1 MHIHTHAHTHT
12 RTHAHTHTRTLSSS
26 LLPCQLHA
34 HLMPS
39 GSHTLRSWLML
50 AARFLLSTCCG
61 PTRCLAQSTTQ
72 SLCTSSLSCI
82 AGKWRYKE
90 QKEGKEGQGQEEEEE
105 TTRISYFYPPPP
117 KKNHA
122 HSLLPSGMTCHGC
135 YTTLFHSSLLAAL
148 FATTS
153 TTCTGHTTFKSSSR
167 TWTMHLAHFARHKHT
182 EAHA

>member
-105 TTRISYFYPPPP
+105 TTRISYFYSPPP
-117 KKNHA
+117 KKKPRTLSTAFRYDMPWMLHNVVPFQLVGGPVRHDKHHMHGSHYFQKFFTYLDNAFGPLCTSQA
-122 HSLLPSGMTCHGC
+122 H
-135 YTTLFHSSLLAAL
+135 
-148 FATTS
+148 
-153 TTCTGHTTFKSSSR
+153 
-167 TWTMHLAHFARHKHT
+167 
-182 EAHA
+182 